1 MVILGAANIYRNPC
15 LDPGDLRIV
24 QAVNRTELHEWPNV
38 LLLPASKSC
47 QRSLSSECSGG
58 DLDGDQFSI
67 IWDDRLIPPTHREFQ
82 PVDYADVLAVAQK
95 SHACELAQQQPLAVD
110 CPKTGIPPT
119 IPAHARAMIRKHR
132 YPDFMEKK
140 DKMTYT
146 SMNIMGCLYRSIVTT
161 ACVASF

>member
-1 MVILGAANIYRNPC
+1 MVILGAVIIYRNPC

-24 QAVNRTELHEWPNV
+24 QAVNRTELHEWTNV

-82 PVDYADVLAVAQK
+82 PVDYADVLAVARK
-95 SHACELAQQQPLAVD
+95 SHACPSELSEEEFLCKTMCNSFLGKIANMHLAISD
-110 CPKTGIPPT
+110 QLLSNK
-119 IPAHARAMIRKHR
+119 ANER
-132 YPDFMEKK
+132 YQ
-140 DKMTYT
+140 
-146 SMNIMGCLYRSIVTT
+146 
-161 ACVASF
+161 